1 MYKID
6 KQELKHM
13 EAYLEQ
19 QKVILEEQVSEHE
32 TMDIESEE
40 FGIIKGWLEAT
51 NHHLY
56 MIQRARKDPYFS
68 LVHGNLR
75 PLDERG

>member
-51 NHHLY
+51 DHYLY
-56 MIQRARKDPYFS
+56 MIQRVKKDPYFS
-68 LVHGNLR
+68 LVYGNLR
-75 PLDERG
+75 PLKERD

>member
-1 MYKID
+1 MVKVD

-13 EAYLEQ
+13 EAHLEQ
-19 QKVILEEQVSEHE
+19 QKVILEEQVAEYK
-32 TMDIESEE
+32 TMDMESEE
-40 FGIIKGWLEAT
+40 FGSTKGWLEAT
-51 NHHLY
+51 DHYLY
-56 MIQRARKDPYFS
+56 LIQRAKKDPYFS

>member
-19 QKVILEEQVSEHE
+19 QKVILEEQVAEHE
-32 TMDIESEE
+32 TMDMESED
-40 FGIIKGWLEAT
+40 FGITKGWLEAT
-51 NHHLY
+51 NHHLH
-56 MIQRARKDPYFS
+56 MIQRAKKDPYFS
-68 LVHGNLR
+68 LVHGDLR
-75 PLDERG
+75 PLNERD

>member
-1 MYKID
+1 MVKVD

-13 EAYLEQ
+13 EAFLEQ

-51 NHHLY
+51 NHYLY
-56 MIQRARKDPYFS
+56 MKQLLK
-68 LVHGNLR
+68 
-75 PLDERG
+75 

>member
-1 MYKID
+1 MVKVD

-40 FGIIKGWLEAT
+40 FGNYDCI
-51 NHHLY
+51 
-56 MIQRARKDPYFS
+56 
-68 LVHGNLR
+68 
-75 PLDERG
+75 